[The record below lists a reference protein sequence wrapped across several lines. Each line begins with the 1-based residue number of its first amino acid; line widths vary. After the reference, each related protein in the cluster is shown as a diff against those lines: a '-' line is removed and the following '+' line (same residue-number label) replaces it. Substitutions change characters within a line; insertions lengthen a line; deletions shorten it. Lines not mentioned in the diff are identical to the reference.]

1 MPQRNV
7 TALPQRAGST
17 TPSIAPSYP
26 LSRADRAAHAAGS
39 FVRAPLADVLAAGW
53 FPSAVDRDSD
63 PRAARAYRR
72 ALRRSTAAV
81 ADIEAERAR
90 VVRDQVEAAYA
101 EYDDE
106 YRTEYLA
113 YVDEVAA

>member
-7 TALPQRAGST
+7 TALPQRAGNT
-17 TPSIAPSYP
+17 TSHAPV
-26 LSRADRAAHAAGS
+26 LSVAGDS
-39 FVRAPLADVLAAGW
+39 GWFPTATPAPALADGLAAGW
-53 FPSAVDRDSD
+53 FPSVADRTLD
-63 PRAARAYRR
+63 PSGAKAYRR

-81 ADIEAERAR
+81 ALVEAAR
-90 VVRDQVEAAYA
+90 VQTIQDQVEAAYA

>member
-17 TPSIAPSYP
+17 TPSIAPSFP
-26 LSRADRAAHAAGS
+26 LSAADRAAHAAGS

-53 FPSAVDRDSD
+53 FPSVADRTPD
-63 PRAARAYRR
+63 PRAAKAYRR

-81 ADIEAERAR
+81 ALVEAERAQT
-90 VVRDQVEAAYA
+90 VQEQVEAAYA